1 VEAFFTGSRMY
12 GIPTP
17 TSDLD
22 LVVLMS
28 EEVRVGL
35 MIDYGWPIKVGS
47 LNIIPCTSEV
57 EMLAWK
63 KATEVCIA
71 TAGSGV
77 LKKEDAIKIH
87 EAWRK
92 QYGVPE
98 RDMGGSGATIEEQQE
113 IDSAKQEARE
123 RRADGYFDR
132 NGQYR

>member
-1 VEAFFTGSRMY
+1 MEAFFTGSRMY

-57 EMLAWK
+57 EMLVWK

-71 TAGSGV
+71 AAGSGV
-77 LKKEDAIKIH
+77 LEKEDAIKIH
-87 EAWRK
+87 EAWRR

-98 RDMGGSGATIEEQQE
+98 RDMSGSGTPQE
-113 IDSAKQEARE
+113 IREEISDAKREARE
-123 RRADGYFDR
+123 RRTLVFDR
-132 NGQYR
+132 TGQYK